1 MKALHPTPELL
12 AVAETTVWFKEP
24 AATLTNPAHFIAYT
38 LTYGTPADVKILRK
52 YVDDNE
58 LREALDRA
66 PPGVFDGRSW
76 AYWNLKLGRY
86 PAPPMPRRRFD

>member
-1 MKALHPTPELL
+1 MKSLHPTPELL
-12 AVAETTVWFKEP
+12 AVAEKTVWFKEP

-52 YVDDNE
+52 YVDDDG
-58 LREALDRA
+58 LRKALDHA

-76 AYWNLKLGRY
+76 AYWNLMVGRY
-86 PAPPMPRRRFD
+86 PAPPMPQRRFD